1 MLFIVHFFYSFSYR
15 CLKTITKFSKIYP
28 SRCNRNIHC
37 YFTQVIAIPVSPSCF
52 FLFYMLFGYFLSC
65 SFILSTKINHLNFF
79 VLFAIAS
86 LIENDSHNT
95 FISLKYLDFFLRINP
110 FSSYFNLINFLLF
123 HTIIIFILH
132 GCKGL
137 TFCQCNIFL
146 DFY

>member
-1 MLFIVHFFYSFSYR
+1 MLFIVHFFYSFSYK

-37 YFTQVIAIPVSPSCF
+37 YFTQVIAIPVCPTYF

-65 SFILSTKINHLNFF
+65 SFILLIKINHLNFF

-86 LIENDSHNT
+86 LIENNSHNT
-95 FISLKYLDFFLRINP
+95 FISLKYLDFFLRINL
-110 FSSYFNLINFLLF
+110 FSYYFNLINFFLF
-123 HTIIIFILH
+123 HTMIIFLWHYFYDLIS
-132 GCKGL
+132 
-137 TFCQCNIFL
+137 CQCNTFL